1 MAIELKNSMFIH
13 VPKCGGR
20 TVKTLLQKYV
30 SNVKIIGDVTYDS
43 HATPDT
49 NKQVFGFIR
58 HPATFIHSLWTHR
71 GKKKTNTRGHPWN
84 WQTDIRLEREC
95 KSTDYNEFV
104 ENILKDT
111 NYVWDYY
118 HYYLGKYENVQY
130 GKIEDLTESLIRIL
144 KENEEDFDEDGIRSN
159 MIVIGA
165 NDKKKPV
172 GLFSS
177 MDPEQIYKLV
187 TVSEKQLCERFNY
200 HAL

>member
-111 NYVWDYY
+111 NY
-118 HYYLGKYENVQY
+118 
-130 GKIEDLTESLIRIL
+130 ESLIRIL
-144 KENEEDFDEDGIRSN
+144 KENKEDFDEDGIRSN
-159 MIVIGA
+159 KNIIGA